1 MRSITVTKGTHTL
14 DSLFNVSQQTNP
26 INIHRYSISSIASAN
41 QQGTDYK
48 IDMYTI
54 HDVGKRAVFTL
65 M

>member
-26 INIHRYSISSIASAN
+26 INIHRYSIASAN